1 MFSDGKEN
9 REMLFTPQGVLDT
22 IRPAIYQPPPGRNR
36 LECFRN
42 LGGTYLRLVKE
53 DPIQQGVLT

>member
-1 MFSDGKEN
+1 
-9 REMLFTPQGVLDT
+9 MLFTPQGVLDT